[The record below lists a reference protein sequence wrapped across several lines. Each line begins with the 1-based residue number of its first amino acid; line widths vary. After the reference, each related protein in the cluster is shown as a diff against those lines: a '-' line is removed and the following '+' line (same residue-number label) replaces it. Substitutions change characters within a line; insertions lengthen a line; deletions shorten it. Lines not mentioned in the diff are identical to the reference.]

1 MDWELEALKSCAPKK
16 ALRRPEPRAQAEDAV
31 QAMLRAHTRLGLG
44 DRAAVG
50 MLHAPRGAT
59 LSEPEESGAMN
70 WIAICATALA
80 LPLLTSV
87 AAAIAQSTVYTTVN
101 AQSEKPVR
109 LGVYA
114 GLNKDSSQGPLPE
127 IKVTQDP
134 THGVFVIR
142 KGNTGC

>member
-59 LSEPEESGAMN
+59 LLEPEESGAMN
-70 WIAICATALA
+70 RIAICATALA
-80 LPLLTSV
+80 SRCSHLLRRRLHNPL
-87 AAAIAQSTVYTTVN
+87 STLRSIHN
-101 AQSEKPVR
+101 LKNRCGSACMR
-109 LGVYA
+109 
-114 GLNKDSSQGPLPE
+114 D
-127 IKVTQDP
+127 
-134 THGVFVIR
+134 
-142 KGNTGC
+142 